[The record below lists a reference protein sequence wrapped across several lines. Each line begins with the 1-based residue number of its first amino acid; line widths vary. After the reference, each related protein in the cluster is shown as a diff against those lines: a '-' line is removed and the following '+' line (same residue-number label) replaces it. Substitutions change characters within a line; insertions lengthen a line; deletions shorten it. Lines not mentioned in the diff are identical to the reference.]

1 MKQRKLEIQELRTK
15 MRLLVDVPKPGYG
28 NTNGGVTS
36 RRFFAD
42 PKFGGAIKAL
52 MPISYTVSK

>member
-1 MKQRKLEIQELRTK
+1 